1 MLELSKVNINKVA
14 YSPGLQSRLTKVCA
28 IVEGKLEW
36 GHRVG
41 VQVEFEPCYPEEL
54 NIPRSWGEN
63 ILYSPNISFLR
74 QVLKLEPSSE
84 YHTLLSCDA
93 QHALCWGHHTSHGT
107 CTGVRRQPVGA
118 R

>member
-1 MLELSKVNINKVA
+1 MGTQK
-14 YSPGLQSRLTKVCA
+14 
-28 IVEGKLEW
+28 
-36 GHRVG
+36 VG
-41 VQVEFEPCYPEEL
+41 VQVELGPRYPEEL
-54 NIPRSWGEN
+54 NIPRRVGEN

-84 YHTLLSCDA
+84 CMLLLFCDA
-93 QHALCWGHHTSHGT
+93 RHTLCWGHHTSHGT